1 MIDYCGKKILFYN
14 TFIMA
19 YTRID
24 ERRKLKKNAYHT
36 KFIQNLKNVYKF
48 LMNIFV
54 LFASFEAFWSLKNN
68 EQIFDKKLHNIQFLY
83 MKVIR

>member
-1 MIDYCGKKILFYN
+1 
-14 TFIMA
+14 MA
-19 YTRID
+19 YTRVD
-24 ERRKLKKNAYHT
+24 KRRKLKKNAYHT

-68 EQIFDKKLHNIQFLY
+68 EHFSIKNCLTYTIFINESYKIIILS
-83 MKVIR
+83 